1 MPKTKSGKPIPYQKG
16 GGATRTNTEGVTY
29 TKKADADKY
38 AAQNNGTVVEVDKD
52 GDGVTDGYNVIVPQT
67 PSDEGVTRGPN
78 PSELISK
85 NPTSADFHAASDQ
98 ATYLKKVE
106 EGGKPRNMG
115 GAVVDELGYMQGGM
129 GFTERGPIKY
139 SKGGAIKGKAYSGS
153 Y

>member
-1 MPKTKSGKPIPYQKG
+1 MP
-16 GGATRTNTEGVTY
+16 EGVTY
-29 TKKADADKY
+29 TKKADADEY
-38 AAQNNGTVVEVDKD
+38 AASINGTVVEVDKD
-52 GDGVTDGYNVIVPQT
+52 GDGATDGYNVIVPQT
-67 PSDEGVTRGPN
+67 ASDEGANRGPN
-78 PSELISK
+78 PGELISE

-139 SKGGAIKGKAYSGS
+139 SKGGAAKGKKFSGS